1 MSNKLYDVLKW
12 IACVGCYAA
21 WYFWTELA
29 KVWDFPYAE
38 EIGKTIIIIGGTIG
52 ILIGI
57 SSIKYKIEN
66 TKEDR
71 NA

>member
-12 IACVGCYAA
+12 ISCVGCYFL
-21 WYFWTELA
+21 WYLWTELA
-29 KVWDFPYAE
+29 KVWGFPYAT
-38 EIGKTIIIIGGTIG
+38 EIGKTIVIIGGSIG

-66 TKEDR
+66 DKEDR